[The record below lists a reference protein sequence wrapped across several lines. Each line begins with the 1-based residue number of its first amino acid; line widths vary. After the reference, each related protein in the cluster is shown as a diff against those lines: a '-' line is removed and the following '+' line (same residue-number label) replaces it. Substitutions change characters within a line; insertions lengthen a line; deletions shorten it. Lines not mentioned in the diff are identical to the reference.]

1 MANRFDSRAHDGEV
15 ARGDSALNELFTLI
29 LSVAEEGEYDPEFL
43 QTRLLPARESILRME
58 KRAALFSI
66 RHPDEVELESAME
79 TALEQLKEALGAVF
93 LCLTGEEDLAVM
105 GEAAQWIAQG
115 GATAVACLKAMDSV
129 AEAQPEGSADS
140 VLETL
145 FPAVKAQ
152 DSAMIEAALSALNE
166 SRQTGLGEVRALE
179 RIFAPHSWREEH
191 LKPML
196 DILEEMERCGDS
208 LSEMFGDGSVTVEQ
222 VAGFYSLAVRFDELV
237 KDAQGHRPS
246 LQSLPGV
253 GRLREL
259 MMLLGAVYERR
270 APISVLKEELEEL
283 IAGTK
288 ECVGSEAVE
297 LLRHTVHHDDV
308 THFPVLW
315 DRLCDQK

>member
-1 MANRFDSRAHDGEV
+1 MANRLDARACDGEV
-15 ARGDSALNELFTLI
+15 ATGDPALNELFTLV
-29 LSVAEEGEYDPEFL
+29 LSVADEREYDPEFL
-43 QTRLLPARESILRME
+43 QTRLLSARESILRME
-58 KRAALFSI
+58 KRAALFSR
-66 RHPDEVELESAME
+66 RHPDEVELENAMG

-93 LCLTGEEDLAVM
+93 LCLTGDEDLAVM

-129 AEAQPEGSADS
+129 AEAQPECSADS
-140 VLETL
+140 VLEAL
-145 FPAVKAQ
+145 FPAVKAPG
-152 DSAMIEAALSALNE
+152 SALIEAALSALNE
-166 SRQTGLGEVRALE
+166 SRQTRLREVRALE

-196 DILEEMERCGDS
+196 DILEEMERCGES
-208 LSEMFGDGSVTVEQ
+208 LSEMFGHGSVTVEQ
-222 VAGFYSLAVRFDELV
+222 VAGFHSLAVRFDKLA
-237 KDAQGHRPS
+237 KDAQAHRPS
-246 LQSLPGV
+246 LQSLPDV

-259 MMLLGAVYERR
+259 LMLLGAVYERR
-270 APISVLKEELEEL
+270 APICVLKEELEEL

-288 ECVGSEAVE
+288 ECLGSEAVE
-297 LLRHTVHHDDV
+297 LLRHSVHHDDV